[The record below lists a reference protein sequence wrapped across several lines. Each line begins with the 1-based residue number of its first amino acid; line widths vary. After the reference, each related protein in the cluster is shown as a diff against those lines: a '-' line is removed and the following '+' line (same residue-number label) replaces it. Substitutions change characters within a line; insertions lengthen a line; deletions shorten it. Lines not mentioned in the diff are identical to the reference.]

1 MVLGQSKTFFLCTNL
16 LISENKIFK
25 EIGAFDVD
33 INIFIDELT
42 YTPFMG
48 GFDALE
54 DILSSK
60 SYFWVSIGR
69 ESRIL
74 TDTDNILPFKDWL
87 ERKTKEKGFYEP
99 KLSYALRNSKEIIDF
114 DSKYSDTGR
123 FF

>member
-1 MVLGQSKTFFLCTNL
+1 MNL
-16 LISENKIFK
+16 LISEDKTFK
-25 EIGAFDVD
+25 EIGAFNVNV
-33 INIFIDELT
+33 NIFVDELT

-87 ERKTKEKGFYEP
+87 DRKVKEKGFYEP

-114 DSKYSDTGR
+114 DSQYTNTGS